1 MNMINKIKSGQIRL
15 AIIGM
20 GQILE
25 GVADHMVDH
34 QPRPFLPADL
44 AVPNEDDL
52 VKILKDTRAVVV
64 RWSLLSANNRS
75 IAIFLFC
82 IAGQPLAYFIFE
94 IVILS
99 LLMLRL
105 NTQASSTFVAQ
116 LDL

>member
-52 VKILKDTRAVVV
+52 VKILKDTRAQILMNYLPVG
-64 RWSLLSANNRS
+64 SQETIEFQSGG
-75 IAIFLFC
+75 
-82 IAGQPLAYFIFE
+82 GQM
-94 IVILS
+94 VTS
-99 LLMLRL
+99 
-105 NTQASSTFVAQ
+105 QC
-116 LDL
+116 